1 MHNDFL
7 FELGCEELPSG
18 AVLPLSEELAA
29 RLTDGF
35 AKACLNHGE
44 VEVFATPRRLAVLVR
59 NLQSFQEG
67 RVHVR
72 RGPALNAAFD
82 ESGAPTAALKGFAK
96 SLQVDVSALQ
106 RIETDKGTWLG
117 LEVHEEG
124 QSAAKL
130 LPELVRHALS
140 ELSIPKP
147 MRWGNSEDTFAR
159 PVHWVVMLLGDE
171 VVASSF
177 FGTKSGRT
185 TYGHRFHHP
194 GAIVLEKA
202 GDYEQALLKAFVVA
216 GFNERLACM
225 VSQVETIAAEN
236 NAVAVMPEALLK
248 EVCSIVEW
256 PQALPAGFPEAFLE
270 VPPEALI
277 ASMQSHQKCFALRDK
292 KGALLPRFITVANI
306 VSKDPQQV
314 IRGNEKVMRARL
326 SDAAFFYAQDK
337 SQPLAAHRDAC
348 DNVIFE
354 EKLGS
359 LGDKCA
365 RTDALMQVLA
375 PVLQL
380 EKSAASRAALLSKCD
395 LMTGMVGEFPELQGL
410 MGKYYALHDGENEAV
425 AIALDEQYLPRFS
438 GDTLPETPLG
448 SALSLADRIDTLM
461 GIFAI
466 GKRPSGVKD
475 PYKLRRHALAIVRIL
490 VSLKVSVSL
499 RSLLTEAAVLL
510 SQRVATAH
518 ENIEPVQQF
527 ILDRMS
533 AWYQSQG
540 VGIELIQAVRARQS
554 DCLLDFDRR
563 LNALKHFVNLPQAA
577 ALSAACKRV
586 DNLLSQQEGQEASQ
600 VDASLFAEPAE
611 QALFSALQ
619 ACEEKL
625 LPCFA
630 AGEYDTALST
640 LATLREPVDA
650 FFDTVMVMVD
660 NKGLRANRLSLLR
673 RLHTLLQ
680 GVAAISLLPAA

>member
-29 RLTDGF
+29 RLTEGL
-35 AKACLNHGE
+35 AKACLSHGE

-59 NLQSFQEG
+59 NLQSIQEG

-72 RGPALNAAFD
+72 RGPALSAAFD
-82 ESGAPTAALKGFAK
+82 EAGAPTAALQGFAK
-96 SLQVDVSALQ
+96 SLKVDVGALQ

-124 QSAAKL
+124 QAASKL

-147 MRWGNSEDTFAR
+147 MRWGDSEDTFAR

-171 VVASSF
+171 VVESTF
-177 FGTKSGRT
+177 FGSRSGRM

-194 GAIVLEKA
+194 HAIVLNKA
-202 GDYEQALLKAFVVA
+202 GDYEQALLKAFVVP
-216 GFNERLACM
+216 GFKEREACI
-225 VSQVETIAAEN
+225 VSQVETIAAEK
-236 NAVAVMPEALLK
+236 NAEAVMPEALLK

-256 PQALPAGFPEAFLE
+256 PQALLVDFPKAFLE

-277 ASMQSHQKCFALRDK
+277 ASMQSHQKCFALRDT
-292 KGALLPRFITVANI
+292 KGALLPLFITVANI
-306 VSKDPQQV
+306 VSKDPQRV

-337 SQPLAAHRDAC
+337 NMPLAARRDAC
-348 DNVIFE
+348 NNVIFE

-365 RTDALMQVLA
+365 RMDALMQVLA
-375 PVLQL
+375 PSLQL
-380 EKSAASRAALLSKCD
+380 EKSEASRAALLSKCD

-410 MGKYYALHDGENEAV
+410 MGKYYARHDGESETV

-438 GDTLPETPLG
+438 GDILPATPLG
-448 SALSLADRIDTLM
+448 CALSLADRIDTLM

-475 PYKLRRHALAIVRIL
+475 PYKLRRHALAVVRIL
-490 VSLKVSVSL
+490 VALNVSVSL
-499 RSLLTEAAVLL
+499 RALLTEAATLL
-510 SQRVATAH
+510 AEKVATAH

-533 AWYQSQG
+533 AWYQAQG

-563 LNALKHFVNLPQAA
+563 LHALKLFINLPEAA

-586 DNLLSQQEGQEASQ
+586 DNLLSQQEEQEAPE
-600 VDASLFAEPAE
+600 VDTSLFAEPAE

-619 ACEEKL
+619 ATEREL
-625 LPCFA
+625 LPCYA
-630 AGEYDTALST
+630 AGEYERALRT

-660 NKGLRANRLSLLR
+660 NKGLRTNRLSLLR

-680 GVAAISLLPAA
+680 GVAAISLLPSA